1 MADGTEHTFGVLPD
15 FVTEDDRPF
24 NLKYDGWE
32 ISPWATSESMPT
44 ASIEVGHHGGYGSC
58 SHEVELTRDDLV
70 TLLAAVDESRARY
83 IAWRKS
89 EGLPD
94 V

>member
-1 MADGTEHTFGVLPD
+1 MPEHTFGPLPPG
-15 FVTEDDRPF
+15 VTEGDRPF
-24 NLKYDGWE
+24 NLKFDGWE

-44 ASIEVGHHGGYGSC
+44 AAIEVGHHAPYDSC
-58 SHEVELTRDDLV
+58 SHEVELSRDDLV